1 MQGVVCCVSAGN
13 SGTSA
18 AYGSNNNYIG
28 VEDVSGLSN
37 MAVTKES
44 LTVASADNITD
55 TDKTIK
61 MSSFSS
67 WGPTYELDIKPEITA
82 PGGNIKS
89 LSSKDGYE
97 VKSETSMASPYIAG
111 SEAIVLNSIKAKGIK
126 VEKDELAQLMKNSLM
141 NTADPIIDSTT
152 NTPYSVRY
160 QGQVW

>member
-1 MQGVVCCVSAGN
+1 
-13 SGTSA
+13 
-18 AYGSNNNYIG
+18 
-28 VEDVSGLSN
+28 
-37 MAVTKES
+37 
-44 LTVASADNITD
+44 
-55 TDKTIK
+55 

-97 VKSETSMASPYIAG
+97 VKSGTSMASPYIAG

-152 NTPYSVRY
+152 NTP
-160 QGQVW
+160 